1 MNCGC
6 YLSLDVNNE
15 LWFNL
20 VMKTTDAIKT
30 YGGIK
35 EIAKALNISVRAVYK
50 WGEFVPTLRVYQLL
64 ELPKGN

>member
-1 MNCGC
+1 
-6 YLSLDVNNE
+6 
-15 LWFNL
+15 
-20 VMKTTDAIKT
+20 MKTIDAINT

-64 ELPKGN
+64 ELAKGN